1 MRETYPECRVLE
13 PEWKSAEPL
22 AEARGA
28 RSIVYEYPD
37 VVSGS
42 GLTDH
47 SAQAWA
53 DLKNTGQYDVI
64 VSGFYY
70 AQENP
75 VVLTSKRTPW
85 SHIHC
90 TRQDRRKWLF
100 KFLRQSVSYI
110 GYEGKKSLHMSRLYP
125 SGAGIHNPAL
135 YYNLYARLD
144 EKFGKFYM

>member
-1 MRETYPECRVLE
+1 MLE

-75 VVLTSKRTPW
+75 VVLTSSKRTPW

-100 KFLRQSVSYI
+100 KFLRQSVS
-110 GYEGKKSLHMSRLYP
+110 
-125 SGAGIHNPAL
+125 
-135 YYNLYARLD
+135 
-144 EKFGKFYM
+144 

>member
-75 VVLTSKRTPW
+75 VVLTSSKRTTAWVFPR
-85 SHIHC
+85 SSRVFC
-90 TRQDRRKWLF
+90 TVSTAASYS
-100 KFLRQSVSYI
+100 SV
-110 GYEGKKSLHMSRLYP
+110 K
-125 SGAGIHNPAL
+125 AL
-135 YYNLYARLD
+135 SAFAPLTNTLASV
-144 EKFGKFYM
+144 